1 MSSNIINNSN
11 IQLTNIQDTNGDDE
25 ENKHKILNS
34 HFFSK
39 NSISEFSK
47 TYPNTLILIYF
58 TATWCGPCK
67 QIAPF
72 FSKTK
77 QEYKNNN
84 KDVIFKKIDVD
95 DDDYSDLCEE
105 FSVTAMPTFIF
116 LRNCNIIN
124 KIVGNDQEG
133 ITEILNLHS

>member
-1 MSSNIINNSN
+1 MSSNIINNNSN
-11 IQLTNIQDTNGDDE
+11 TTNNNNSETISDNNSE
-25 ENKHKILNS
+25 MEVLNS
-34 HFFSK
+34 HFYSK
-39 NSISEFSK
+39 NNLNEFSK
-47 TYPNTLILIYF
+47 INPNTLILIYF

-105 FSVTAMPTFIF
+105 LSVTAMPTFLF
-116 LRNCNIIN
+116 LRNSNIIK
-124 KIVGNDQEG
+124 KIVGNDEEG
-133 ITEILNLHS
+133 ITEILNTYS